1 MTGSITPI
9 DAKQRERRE
18 EVLRR
23 LLEAQNRHDV
33 AASLECFRHPRYE
46 LIGNNH
52 VFDGGDDVA
61 RYYRETWATFPDFGL
76 DLIALH
82 HGDDAVFAEFWMSGT
97 HLGERPG
104 FEPTGNRF
112 RCRSAALFLF
122 DGDALRGIRI
132 YYDTRTIA
140 RQLAS

>member
-1 MTGSITPI
+1 MEASVTPI

-18 EVLRR
+18 GVLRR
-23 LLEAQNRHDV
+23 LLEAQNRHDSE
-33 AASLECFRHPRYE
+33 ASTACFTHPRYE

-52 VFDGGDDVA
+52 VFEGAAEVA
-61 RYYRETWATFPDFGL
+61 RYYRETWATFPDFRL
-76 DLIALH
+76 ELIALH
-82 HGDDAVFAEFWMSGT
+82 HADDAVFAEFWMTGT
-97 HLGERPG
+97 HLGDRPG

-122 DGDALRGIRI
+122 DGDALAGARI

-140 RQLAS
+140 RQLAT